1 MPRVGLG
8 QTVERQLMKFRR
20 YDFLWRDD
28 MHTLYQAF
36 VEGDPGTS
44 AFKGEVERLQQIE
57 QDVLAIPDRLDV
69 GSVSLNTA
77 PIKDSLHGFSV
88 AWKMRYST
96 QIHEDAKVGC
106 LGYRGIG
113 FSAVRSLRFGVSGFE

>member
-1 MPRVGLG
+1 
-8 QTVERQLMKFRR
+8 
-20 YDFLWRDD
+20 

-113 FSAVRSLRFGVSGFE
+113 FSAVRSLRFFESVVLSDKMTNSGSVFVARLHVP